1 MQSIDKDALKLE
13 LIHFLVRM
21 QNGTT
26 TLEISLTV
34 SYKVI
39 NISTI

>member
-1 MQSIDKDALKLE
+1 MQNTKGVEQQDLSFIADE
-13 LIHFLVRM
+13 M

-34 SYKVI
+34 SYKA
-39 NISTI
+39 NHNPTI